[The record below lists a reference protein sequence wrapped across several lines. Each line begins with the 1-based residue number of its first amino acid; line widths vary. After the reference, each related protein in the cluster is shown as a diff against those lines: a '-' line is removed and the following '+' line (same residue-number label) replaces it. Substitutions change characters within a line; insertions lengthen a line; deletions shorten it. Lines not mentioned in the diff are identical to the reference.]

1 MTGRVRVSS
10 YAVSI
15 DGFGAGPDQ
24 SLQNPLGVGGEALHA
39 WFFPTE
45 TFQKMYADAGVKDLV
60 TLNVAPG
67 QGHNYWEGFFRCEPL
82 IEFAIERARAGAK

>member
-24 SLQNPLGVGGEALHA
+24 TLQNPLGVGGERLHE
-39 WFFPTE
+39 WFFPTG
-45 TFQKMYADAGVKDLV
+45 TFQKMYGR
-60 TLNVAPG
+60 G
-67 QGHNYWEGFFRCEPL
+67 QGREAWPENLDAFPNSSTALR
-82 IEFAIERARAGAK
+82 